1 MEDDSNTISPQ
12 GGRRSTRLRR
22 AGSLAGALI
31 GLAVLAA
38 ACSSGSASPG
48 VANVS
53 ATSTSAASSSNSSSG
68 TNKAAGAL
76 AFSQCMRAH
85 GVTDFPDPGSGGR
98 ISIQGGPGSDLDPN
112 NPTMKAAQQACE
124 ALQPKPSAAQQ
135 HQMEQAA
142 LKYAQCMRAHGIKDF
157 PDPGSGGRISI
168 QGGPGSD
175 LDPNSPTF
183 QAAQNSCQHLLPGAN
198 GGGKLTTRGGGSGGP
213 GLSISGS
220 AGK

>member
-1 MEDDSNTISPQ
+1 M
-12 GGRRSTRLRR
+12 
-22 AGSLAGALI
+22 
-31 GLAVLAA
+31 
-38 ACSSGSASPG
+38 
-48 VANVS
+48 S
-53 ATSTSAASSSNSSSG
+53 ATSTSAASSSSGASG

-112 NPTMKAAQQACE
+112 NPTMQAAQQACQ

-142 LKYAQCMRAHGIKDF
+142 LKYSQCMRAHGIKDF
-157 PDPGSGGRISI
+157 PDPSSSGEL
-168 QGGPGSD
+168 QLHAGPGSD

-183 QAAQNSCQHLLPGAN
+183 QAAQNACQHFLPGAN
-198 GGGKLTTRGGGSGGP
+198 GGGHLTTRGGGSGGP